1 MLSRRTFITGAVCGA
16 AASAATGA
24 VYLDLA
30 TSTLT
35 GDITV
40 EEITLTLP
48 GLSPEFDGYKIAFLT
63 DIHLGIWLPSEWIV
77 SALDLISSKNP
88 DILALGGDY
97 ILLKDDP
104 LLAPLKISRNS
115 SFDNLPLKQAAAA
128 IYREVASIISRY
140 SFRDGTVGITGN
152 HDHWLYFPVFASIF
166 SEFSGIKLLINQTH
180 TVNRKG
186 KELCFFGVDDY
197 LTGIPTW
204 MPPRVPD
211 AHGCTRVLLSHNP
224 DYVSALLRA
233 GRADFDVALCG
244 HTHGGQVRLPGFG
257 PLALQIEDP
266 RLGGGLVR
274 TGSDQYVY
282 TSRGL
287 GLVGLPFRF
296 NCPPEVTVVTLRAL
310 SENAREPARVL

>member
-1 MLSRRTFITGAVCGA
+1 MISRRTFIQGALCGA
-16 AASAATGA
+16 TASAAAGA

-30 TSTLT
+30 TNTLT
-35 GDITV
+35 GDITL
-40 EEITLTLP
+40 EEITLSLP
-48 GLSPEFDGYKIAFLT
+48 RLPSDFDGYKIAFLT

-104 LLAPLKISRNS
+104 LLAPLGISRNS
-115 SFDNLPLKQAAAA
+115 SFDKLPLKQAAAA

-140 SFRDGTVGITGN
+140 SFRDGTIGITGN
-152 HDHWLYFPVFASIF
+152 HDHWLYYPVFSSIF
-166 SEFSGIKLLINQTH
+166 SEFSGIKLLINQAH
-180 TVNRKG
+180 AINRNG

-204 MPPRVPD
+204 MPPRATEAPNS
-211 AHGCTRVLLSHNP
+211 TRVLLSHNP

-233 GRADFDVALCG
+233 RRADFDLALCG

-310 SENAREPARVL
+310 PENELDAARSP